1 MFVSPN
7 KNFRIPKDDECS
19 VIMVGPGTGVAPFRA
34 FLEERKARKS
44 CGRNWL
50 FFGDQHSDCDF
61 IYQEE
66 FSEMMQQE
74 VLTRLDL
81 AFSRDQKEKIYVQN
95 RMLEN
100 SAELYSWLQDGA
112 SFYVCGDASKMAKD
126 VDSALIEVVRLEGN
140 LSRDGAIEYVN
151 DLKLA
156 KRYLRDVY

>member
-1 MFVSPN
+1 M
-7 KNFRIPKDDECS
+7 
-19 VIMVGPGTGVAPFRA
+19 
-34 FLEERKARKS
+34 
-44 CGRNWL
+44 
-50 FFGDQHSDCDF
+50 
-61 IYQEE
+61 
-66 FSEMMQQE
+66 
-74 VLTRLDL
+74 LTRLDL
-81 AFSRDQKEKIYVQN
+81 AFSRDQKEKIYVQH